1 MAGFGSI
8 DPKAGNGKY
17 KDEARIDE
25 IIGIHKLADNGEF
38 TDLRFLNLPILA
50 LKQHWIKIKAGKD
63 KREIK
68 VSRWCISFDPLNEKV
83 ARKGVTC
90 PYCSLSQGEDGSCQT
105 SVKYYANAIVRDLQA
120 DMPRAAMKQKLSSE
134 EKKSGIIQMGSKTWT
149 PVRVIGLPG
158 SLAEKIQK
166 LEKRNIHKDKKSKEK
181 KAFPVTDDK
190 YGIDIAIAFDNSK
203 AGGDKYSVDRGE
215 HSPLTDEEKEY
226 LVWDLS
232 ADLVDKLGT
241 KTQKE
246 AEEDFKRMDIIGGT
260 DIEDDEDDDDGE
272 SLGSKKNKKS
282 SKKTSKKSKIDD
294 EDEDEDDDGESL
306 GKKSSKK
313 SSSKKSKI
321 DEDDEDE
328 DDGDSLGS
336 KKNKK
341 PLKKKSKSDEEPKKK
356 LKKPL
361 KKKAKK

>member
-8 DPKAGNGKY
+8 DPKAGNNKF

-25 IIGIHKLADNGEF
+25 ILGIHKLADNGEF
-38 TDLRFLNLPILA
+38 SDFRFLDLPILP
-50 LKQHWIKIKAGKD
+50 LKQHWIKIRAGKD

-68 VSRWCISFDPLNEKV
+68 VSRWCIAFDPTNEK
-83 ARKGVTC
+83 APRKGVTC
-90 PYCSLSQGEDGSCQT
+90 PYCALSQGEDGSCQT
-105 SVKYYANAIVRDLQA
+105 SVRYYANAIVRDLQA
-120 DMPRAAMKQKLSSE
+120 DMPRAATKQKLSSE
-134 EKKSGIIQMGSKTWT
+134 EKKTGFIQMGSKTWT
-149 PVRVIGLPG
+149 PVRVIALPG

-166 LEKRNIHKDKKSKEK
+166 LEKRNTHKDKKSKEK
-181 KAFPVTDDK
+181 KAFPVTDAR

-232 ADLVDKLGT
+232 ASLVDKLGT

-260 DIEDDEDDDDGE
+260 DIEDDEDE
-272 SLGSKKNKKS
+272 
-282 SKKTSKKSKIDD
+282 
-294 EDEDEDDDGESL
+294 DDGESL
-306 GKKSSKK
+306 GKKSSKKSKK

-321 DEDDEDE
+321 DEDD
-328 DDGDSLGS
+328 DDGESLGS
-336 KKNKK
+336 KKKTKK
-341 PLKKKSKSDEEPKKK
+341 PLNKKSKSDDEPKKK